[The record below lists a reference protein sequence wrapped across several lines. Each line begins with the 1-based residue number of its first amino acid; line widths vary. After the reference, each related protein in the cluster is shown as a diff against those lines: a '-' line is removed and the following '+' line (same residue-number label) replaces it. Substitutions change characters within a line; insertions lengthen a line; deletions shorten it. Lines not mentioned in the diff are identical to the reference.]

1 MRDYN
6 RIERILDTI
15 KRIWQNNPD
24 LRLCQLILNITT
36 DGNVLYWV
44 EDDNLEQALIEM
56 YENSG
61 K

>member
-6 RIERILDTI
+6 RIERILNTI

-36 DGNVLYWV
+36 DANVLYWV
-44 EDDNLEQALIEM
+44 DDDELEKALIEM

>member
-6 RIERILDTI
+6 RIERILNTI

-24 LRLCQLILNITT
+24 LRLCQLILNIAT
-36 DGNVLYWV
+36 DANVLYWV
-44 EDDNLEQALIEM
+44 DDDELEKALIEM